1 MPEPLL
7 KLTEVTRSFVLRRA
21 QWGRPEERLQAVGG
35 VSLDLPA
42 GAALGVVGE
51 SGCGKSTLARM
62 MVGLDEPTSGELL
75 FKQRSLQEWLKEDA
89 LAFRRSVQMVFQD
102 PAGSLNP
109 RQRIQ
114 DLLDL
119 QLRRLTPWPGEQR
132 QQRIREVL
140 DQVQLPTTALGRFP
154 HEFSGGQAQRISI
167 ARALVSMPELVVL
180 DEPVSALDV
189 SVQAQILQLLD
200 TMRRELG
207 VTYLFIS
214 HDLAVVE
221 QLCPDTVVMYA
232 GRLVERGPT
241 SELFRNRRHPYTD
254 LLVRSVPVPGQTLSI
269 QPGKAFEVASGT
281 GCAFAPRCPRATD
294 HCREQPVLQPVPS
307 SSGHACACHHLLDE
321 ACDVL

>member
-7 KLTEVTRSFVLRRA
+7 KLTDVTRSFVLRRA

-35 VSLDLPA
+35 VSLELPA

-62 MVGLDEPTSGELL
+62 MVGLDAPTSGTLA
-75 FKQRSLQEWLKEDA
+75 FKQRSLKEWLKDDA

-114 DLLDL
+114 DILDL
-119 QLRRLTPWPGEQR
+119 QLRRLTPWPPEQR

-140 DQVQLPTTALGRFP
+140 DQVQLPEAALGRFP

-200 TMRRELG
+200 TMRQELG

-221 QLCPDTVVMYA
+221 QLCPETVVMYA

-241 SELFRNRRHPYTD
+241 AQLFRNRRHPYTD
-254 LLVRSVPVPGQTLSI
+254 LLVRSVPVPGQMLAI
-269 QPGKAFEVASGT
+269 EPGKAFEIATGA
-281 GCAFAPRCPRATD
+281 GCAFAPRCPRATER
-294 HCREQPVLQPVPS
+294 CEEFPPLQAVDA
-307 SSGHACACHHLLDE
+307 SSGHACACHHMLDE
-321 ACDVL
+321 PREVL